1 MDTKAELESKIVH
14 LERKIIAKINS
25 FDMFYEMSDSAKVII
40 KGTDKEAK
48 LNKELKQLSDAAK
61 QTIQDKLTDKG
72 SRVWERYFKNA

>member
-40 KGTDKEAK
+40 KGTDKEAR
-48 LNKELKQLSDAAK
+48 LNKELKQLSDEAK
-61 QTIQDKLTDKG
+61 QTIQNKLTDKG